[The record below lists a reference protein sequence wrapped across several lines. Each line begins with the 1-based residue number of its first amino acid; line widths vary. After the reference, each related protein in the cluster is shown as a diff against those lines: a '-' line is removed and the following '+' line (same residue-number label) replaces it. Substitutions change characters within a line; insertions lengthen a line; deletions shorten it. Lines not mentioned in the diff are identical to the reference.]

1 MSMSK
6 WAEIRTD
13 FVDDDDN
20 FLRVDAW
27 KTDTGDEE
35 GEVIAYIDTLS
46 GRIIYADPDA
56 ITDEYAQEEIM
67 EASERYKKEHPYS
80 VTELEYFCKK
90 RSRAFAGQL
99 QRRRCQGKPALIWF
113 LRTET

>member
-56 ITDEYAQEEIM
+56 ITDEYAQGRSWKPRSAI
-67 EASERYKKEHPYS
+67 KKS
-80 VTELEYFCKK
+80 
-90 RSRAFAGQL
+90 
-99 QRRRCQGKPALIWF
+99 I
-113 LRTET
+113 RTA